1 MLQALVVDAANVV
14 GSVPNGWWRDRAGAA
29 RRLVDDLSRDP
40 GPGGRWDL
48 IVVVLEGAARAGVP
62 ASVPGTGIQVV
73 HAPGCGDD
81 ELVARCRELVAA
93 GYAVTLGTAD
103 RGLRARVRPLGVAVI
118 GPRSLRPGQ

>member
-1 MLQALVVDAANVV
+1 MARP
-14 GSVPNGWWRDRAGAA
+14 GRAA

-62 ASVPGTGIQVV
+62 ASGPGTGIQVV